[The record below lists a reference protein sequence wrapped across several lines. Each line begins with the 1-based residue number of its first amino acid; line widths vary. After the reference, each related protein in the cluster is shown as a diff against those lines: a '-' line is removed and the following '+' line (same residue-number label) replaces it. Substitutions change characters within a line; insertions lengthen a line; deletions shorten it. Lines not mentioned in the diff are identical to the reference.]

1 METVENHYRTLGI
14 TSDATYAEIK
24 LAYRSLVRGLHPDKH
39 NDKEKEELL
48 KELNK
53 AYNVLKNPNSRKNYD
68 LGFRNGNSPDAIER
82 QAMDF
87 INNTIL
93 KLLENRDEFYED
105 ICGGLVQET
114 KQLLHAADN
123 QLLQIESRITR
134 LTKNKVK
141 LLSKNNTSDLVLLAI
156 ETRINAIEATKEN
169 VSKNILVGKKILELV
184 LDLKFELSERPKEGP
199 TMQGTPSM
207 YPPGFINNWK

>member
-24 LAYRSLVRGLHPDKH
+24 LAYRGLVSGLHPDKH

-53 AYNVLKNPNSRKNYD
+53 AYNVLKSPKSRKNYD
-68 LGFRNGNSPDAIER
+68 LGFRTGNSPDAIEH
-82 QAMDF
+82 QAMEF

-93 KLLENRDEFYED
+93 KLLEERDNFYED

-114 KQLLHAADN
+114 RQHLHAADN
-123 QLLQIESRITR
+123 QLIQIESRIAR
-134 LTKNKVK
+134 LTKNKAK

-156 ETRINAIEATKEN
+156 ETRINSIEAAKEG
-169 VSKNILVGKKILELV
+169 VSKNILVGKKILDLI
-184 LDLKFELSERPKEGP
+184 LDLKFELSERP
-199 TMQGTPSM
+199 QGSSTEFRI
-207 YPPGFINNWK
+207 PPCFTDNWR